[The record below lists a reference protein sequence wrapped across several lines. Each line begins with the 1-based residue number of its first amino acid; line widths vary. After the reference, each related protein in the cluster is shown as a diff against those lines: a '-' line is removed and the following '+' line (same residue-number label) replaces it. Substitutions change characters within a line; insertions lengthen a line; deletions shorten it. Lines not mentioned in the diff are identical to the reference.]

1 MVLRGI
7 FKIFISFGWYWPFLI
22 VLKNTIKEHEASQKH
37 ANSERPTILGLSP
50 EFFRSDLDILAASG
64 DFRVLLMP
72 FRWQTRLMYLFY
84 PERRHNWEIL
94 NPRENTDM
102 MECKKRI
109 QAFYDQ
115 LVPRVHSM
123 MSVDAVVSHHVRAP
137 ADVDWGIASKKNG
150 VPYIILYREGMFASN
165 DEIKDRMRRRFKKLG
180 FWGTHMVVHNNSSRD
195 FCIETGV
202 FKAEDVS
209 ALGCL
214 RMDAFASRAKMAREK
229 DSGKSENLLA
239 VFPFTVQPDGEGV
252 LDLSFEQLF
261 HDSNLAIL
269 QLAQERQDFQI
280 LIKPKPKDFE
290 FIAGEIAKI
299 AEKAGIALDQCKN
312 VTISSELDA
321 QELIL
326 KADVITGLNSTTV
339 LEAILTPKAVVV
351 PFFKEYRTQEG
362 KRRVKFIDA
371 LESMDVADDADDF
384 KRVLESRMGGYR
396 VSDETMEKRRFF
408 FSKYVSDP
416 DGKALE
422 QYRAYL
428 KDEIGRSGQNRM
440 GT

>member
-7 FKIFISFGWYWPFLI
+7 FKVFIDFGWYWPFLI
-22 VLKNTIKEHEASQKH
+22 ILKNTIREHEASRRH
-37 ANSERPTILGLSP
+37 ANPARPTILGLSP

-84 PERRHNWEIL
+84 PENRHNWEIL
-94 NPRENTDM
+94 NPLESTDM

-109 QAFYDQ
+109 LAFYDQ
-115 LVPRVHSM
+115 LVPRVHRM
-123 MSVDAVVSHHVRAP
+123 MRVDAVVSHHVRAP
-137 ADVDWGIASKKNG
+137 ADVDWGIASKRSG

-180 FWGTHMVVHNNSSRD
+180 FWGSHMVVHNNSSRD

-202 FKAEDVS
+202 FKPEQVS

-214 RMDAFASRAKMAREK
+214 RMDEFASRAKIAREA
-229 DSGKSENLLA
+229 DSCKSENLLA

-269 QLAQERQDFQI
+269 QLAQVRQDFQI

-299 AEKAGIALDQCKN
+299 AEKAGINLNQLRN

-351 PFFKEYRTQEG
+351 PFFKEYRTKEG

-371 LESMDVADDADDF
+371 LECMDVADDADDF
-384 KRVLESRMGGYR
+384 KRILESRMGGYR

-416 DGKALE
+416 DGRALE
-422 QYRAYL
+422 QYRAYI
-428 KDEIGRSGQNRM
+428 KNEIERSDPKRM
-440 GT
+440 DA